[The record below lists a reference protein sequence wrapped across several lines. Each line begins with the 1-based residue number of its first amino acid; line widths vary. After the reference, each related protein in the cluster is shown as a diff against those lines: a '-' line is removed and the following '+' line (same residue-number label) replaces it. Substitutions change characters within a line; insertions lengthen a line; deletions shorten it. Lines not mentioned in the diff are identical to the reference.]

1 MAIVMLK
8 ITFRLKDGTDI
19 RKTVL
24 SILAACDLPTSYVD
38 SLPQAIP
45 KTSTTS
51 MSPAG
56 LDEDG
61 LAAVDEET
69 AEDGLKAG
77 HELHGTGLATSP
89 FALYLSWNQAK

>member
-1 MAIVMLK
+1 
-8 ITFRLKDGTDI
+8 
-19 RKTVL
+19 
-24 SILAACDLPTSYVD
+24 
-38 SLPQAIP
+38 
-45 KTSTTS
+45 

-89 FALYLSWNQAK
+89 FALYLSWNQAQWHLTVTV

>member
-1 MAIVMLK
+1 MLK
-8 ITFRLKDGTDI
+8 ITSRLKDGTDI

-51 MSPAG
+51 TLPNRQ
-56 LDEDG
+56 L
-61 LAAVDEET
+61 
-69 AEDGLKAG
+69 
-77 HELHGTGLATSP
+77 TGV
-89 FALYLSWNQAK
+89 